1 MSSLENRRAKLAFDK
16 KIIEIRELIIEA
28 QEISHNEGLGM
39 SVINEVFD
47 SWEVEKACRN
57 CS

>member
-1 MSSLENRRAKLAFDK
+1 MSSLEYRKAKLEFDK
-16 KIIEIRELIIEA
+16 KIIEIRELIAEA
-28 QEISHNEGLGM
+28 QEISRNEGLGI

-47 SWEVEKACRN
+47 SWEIEKACRN

>member
-16 KIIEIRELIIEA
+16 KIIEIRELVVEA
-28 QEISHNEGLGM
+28 QELSHNEGLGM

-47 SWEVEKACRN
+47 SWEIEKTCRN

>member
-1 MSSLENRRAKLAFDK
+1 MSSLEHRKAKLAFDK
-16 KIIEIRELIIEA
+16 KVVEIRELVVEA

-47 SWEVEKACRN
+47 SWEIDKACRN

>member
-16 KIIEIRELIIEA
+16 KIIEIRELIVEA

-47 SWEVEKACRN
+47 SWEIEKACRN

>member
-1 MSSLENRRAKLAFDK
+1 MSSLEHRKAKLAFDK
-16 KIIEIRELIIEA
+16 KIIEIRELIVEA

-47 SWEVEKACRN
+47 SWEIEKTCRN

>member
-1 MSSLENRRAKLAFDK
+1 MSSLEHRKAKLAFDK
-16 KIIEIRELIIEA
+16 KVVEIRELVVEA

-39 SVINEVFD
+39 SIINEVFD
-47 SWEVEKACRN
+47 NWENEKACRN

>member
-16 KIIEIRELIIEA
+16 KIIEIRELVVEA
-28 QEISHNEGLGM
+28 QELSHNEGLGM

-47 SWEVEKACRN
+47 SWEIEKACRN

>member
-39 SVINEVFD
+39 SVISEIFD
-47 SWEVEKACRN
+47 SWEIDKACRN

>member
-16 KIIEIRELIIEA
+16 KIIEIRELIVEA

-47 SWEVEKACRN
+47 SWEIEKTCRN